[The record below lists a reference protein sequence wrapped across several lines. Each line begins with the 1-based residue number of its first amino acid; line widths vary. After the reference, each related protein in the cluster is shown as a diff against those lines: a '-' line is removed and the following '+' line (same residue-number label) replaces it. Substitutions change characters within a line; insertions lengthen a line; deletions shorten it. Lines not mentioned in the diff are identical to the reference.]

1 MPLKVWTANGMK
13 RLTRHQMITFV
24 GGVKK
29 RIPKGI
35 TFINGEKKVLWQVG
49 ELEFNSWTFPE
60 LQYPYSTTVN
70 TRFRVLEADENKVVY
85 NVERYTN
92 RANVTNISAPYN
104 ENSVDYGAVTYRY
117 ADTDNTKARF
127 EANKRDS
134 SASRVGTTTI
144 VTTTLT
150 VNEVD
155 VARSD
160 LAVTSSQIE
169 QTSVTTSYSSGGGT
183 SVSTSDTSLN
193 YIPDLLR
200 MGETYKEVQIVK
212 GSGKYIIQKTFVMGT
227 GAQTVCEISS
237 NGYSGT
243 AKPTVWC
250 YAKYNDRYLYIG
262 TQYQSTSGG
271 DYIYRL
277 VRVDMTNGSVS
288 ILLNNLTSPVTAI
301 IVDGSYLI
309 VSAENKLYK
318 MGTAGSISN
327 TYTSTNTL
335 PTLIGK
341 CGDYYYV
348 TTTRTDDYM
357 NIEVVDASTFT
368 LFETKQL
375 GIKMINTISM
385 PYITQNDYLCF
396 GTQYY
401 TTTQTVVS
409 GGGVV
414 IPSGRQASIR
424 VNSGGGTI
432 TTYDNVELR
441 VCRIK
446 CY

>member
-1 MPLKVWTANGMK
+1 MPLKVWTTDGMK
-13 RLTRHQMITFV
+13 RLTRHQMVTFV

-29 RIPKGI
+29 HIPKGI
-35 TFINGEKKVLWQVG
+35 TFIDGVKKVLWQVG
-49 ELEFNSWTFPE
+49 QLEFNSWTFAE

-70 TRFRVLEADENKVVY
+70 TRFRVLEANENKVVY

-117 ADTDNTKARF
+117 ADTDNTKAMF

-134 SASRVGTTTI
+134 SGSTVRTI
-144 VTTTLT
+144 TLT
-150 VNEVD
+150 INEID
-155 VARSD
+155 VARED

-169 QTSVTTSYSSGGGT
+169 QSSVVQSTGGGT
-183 SVSTSDTSLN
+183 SVSGGSVS
-193 YIPDLLR
+193 YIDNMLR
-200 MGETYKEVQIVK
+200 MGETYKEVQIVS
-212 GSGKYIIQKTFVMGT
+212 GSGKYIIQKTFRV
-227 GAQTVCEISS
+227 GAGATTVCEISA

-243 AKPTVWC
+243 AKPTVWS

-271 DYIYRL
+271 DFIYRL
-277 VRVDMTNGSVS
+277 VRVDMTNGAVS
-288 ILLNNLTSPVTAI
+288 TLLNNLTSPVNAI
-301 IVDGSYLI
+301 MVDGSYLI
-309 VSAENKLYK
+309 VSTENKLYK
-318 MGTAGSISN
+318 MGTAGSISK
-327 TYTSTNTL
+327 TYTSANTL

-375 GIKMINTISM
+375 DVKMINTISL

-424 VNSGGGTI
+424 VSSGGGTI

>member
-1 MPLKVWTANGMK
+1 MPLKVWTTNGMK
-13 RLTRHQMITFV
+13 RLTRHQMTTFV

-29 RIPKGI
+29 HIPKGV

-49 ELEFNSWTFPE
+49 ELEFNSWTFAE

-92 RANVTNISAPYN
+92 RANVMNISAPYN

-117 ADTDNTKARF
+117 ADTDITKAMF
-127 EANKRDS
+127 EANRRDS
-134 SASRVGTTTI
+134 TGTRTI
-144 VTTTLT
+144 TLT
-150 VNEVD
+150 INEID

-169 QTSVTTSYSSGGGT
+169 QSSVTVSSGSGLSG
-183 SVSTSDTSLN
+183 SSSS
-193 YIPDLLR
+193 YIIDMLR

-212 GSGKYIIQKTFVMGT
+212 GSGKYIIQKTFRVGT

-243 AKPTVWC
+243 AKPTVWS

-288 ILLNNLTSPVTAI
+288 TLLNNLTSPVTAI
-301 IVDGSYLI
+301 MVDGSYLI
-309 VSAENKLYK
+309 VSTENKLYK
-318 MGTAGSISN
+318 MGTAGSISK
-327 TYTSTNTL
+327 TYTSANTL

-341 CGDYYYV
+341 CGDYYYIA
-348 TTTRTDDYM
+348 TTRTDDYM
-357 NIEVVDASTFT
+357 NIEAVDATTFT

-375 GIKMINTISM
+375 DVKMINTYSM

-401 TTTQTVVS
+401 TTTQTIVS
-409 GGGVV
+409 GGGSV
-414 IPSGRQASIR
+414 ITGRQASIR
-424 VNSGGGTI
+424 VNSGGSTI

>member
-13 RLTRHQMITFV
+13 RLTRHQMVTFV

-117 ADTDNTKARF
+117 DDTDNTKARF

-134 SASRVGTTTI
+134 GGVRTI
-144 VTTTLT
+144 TLT

-155 VARSD
+155 IARLD

-169 QTSVTTSYSSGGGT
+169 FSSYTYPSNTSISSGTSYI
-183 SVSTSDTSLN
+183 SDMV
-193 YIPDLLR
+193 R
-200 MGETYKEVQIVK
+200 MGETYKEVQIAK
-212 GSGKYIIQKTFVMGT
+212 SSGKYIIQKNFRVGS
-227 GAQTVCEISS
+227 GATTVCEISS

-301 IVDGSYLI
+301 MVDGSYLI

-375 GIKMINTISM
+375 GINMINTISM

-424 VNSGGGTI
+424 VSSGGGTI